1 MGKPWAKDLVHV
13 AYGMVS
19 LLDENGNQVAMS
31 TRNGTVVLLE
41 DVLKKCHEKCLEIIE
56 SKNPNLADKAN
67 IARQVGTGAVVFGA
81 LSNSKIKDIAFSY
94 DKILNFDG
102 ETGPYVQYTAAR
114 IKSVLRKGGEIK
126 PYVTPE
132 VNDDEYNLISV
143 LSDFPDTVKGAVD
156 KLEPF
161 FITRYA
167 IDVASAF
174 NKFYFDYH

>member
-1 MGKPWAKDLVHV
+1 M
-13 AYGMVS
+13 
-19 LLDENGNQVAMS
+19 
-31 TRNGTVVLLE
+31 
-41 DVLKKCHEKCLEIIE
+41 
-56 SKNPNLADKAN
+56 
-67 IARQVGTGAVVFGA
+67 GTGAVVFGA

-174 NKFYFDYH
+174 NKFYFDCKIIGEEENVSNFRLDLCAATLTVLTNALTLLGIEVPERM